1 MDKRLSG
8 LLILALGAVGAYY
21 LWPKAASA
29 AEKKPEPKL
38 PAGGAPDTTA
48 VPPPA
53 GGTASGTFTD
63 PGTGATLVGP
73 SDPIPPTTT
82 VYTIKRGES
91 WSNVASR
98 FFGDYRWWPAL
109 WFANRANPKYA
120 NPDVINPGDQIQLD
134 VRIPQT
140 ADKAQ
145 VFSMASADLAWRK
158 RGKRDKAGKKTQ
170 NPLMSM

>member
-38 PAGGAPDTTA
+38 PAGGAPDTSA
-48 VPPPA
+48 VPPAA
-53 GGTASGTFTD
+53 GGSASGTFTD

-73 SDPIPPTTT
+73 SDPIPVTTT
-82 VYTIKRGES
+82 LSTIKRGES

-98 FFGDYRWWPAL
+98 LLGDYRWWPAI

-120 NPDVINPGDQIQLD
+120 NPEILNVGDQIQLD
-134 VRIPQT
+134 ARIKET
-140 ADKAQ
+140 ADKKAIFDLAA
-145 VFSMASADLAWRK
+145 VDLAWRK

-170 NPLMSM
+170 NPLMKM